1 MLEKI
6 IKMFF
11 NDWQNLLSIAF
22 IMVSALIVFL
32 GALKPFLFNKIPNK
46 NLRGSALFFSSILL
60 SFVFTAG
67 AFWVKDWNFD
77 YYLWVASLFS
87 LWTIVVY
94 ALYEYTRLRA
104 LIELIGGFAWNKILG
119 IFRKDNANVKEELN
133 SALTELTAITKKET
147 KAVAVKVKHDNEL
160 DNV

>member
-1 MLEKI
+1 MLERI
-6 IKMFF
+6 IGMFF
-11 NDWQNLLSIAF
+11 NDWQNLLLIAF

-32 GALKPFLFNKIPNK
+32 EAMKPVLFNRIANK
-46 NLRGSALFFSSILL
+46 NLRGSALFFASIFLA
-60 SFVFTAG
+60 FGFTAV

-94 ALYEYTRLRA
+94 AFYEYTRLRS
-104 LIELIGGFAWNKILG
+104 LIEMIGGFAWNKIFS
-119 IFRKDNANVKEELN
+119 IFRKENANVKEEINLALN
-133 SALTELTAITKKET
+133 ELTKVTKKQV
-147 KAVAVKVKHDNEL
+147 KSVATKHDKEL